1 MFKKLWGNPRW
12 LIYNWHEIQRQL
24 IPCGNLF
31 NNILIPFIFLPAW
44 SSEQY
49 VQICTKISLVSSRCS
64 SRWILRSWIF
74 LPKIALLC
82 LCSVIIANWFCHH
95 ISFTYAL
102 GNQHSAVVKVF
113 WNKWKD
119 KIEIKHSP
127 ICNKILNK
135 VCLLAEIKLTEHWFV
150 GFKPILSQQRFN
162 QNVFPGSLL
171 GCSVAG
177 THKRYLW
184 TDSP

>member
-1 MFKKLWGNPRW
+1 MSEMTHRPCSKSCEG
-12 LIYNWHEIQRQL
+12 IQDDSFTIDTKFNVKL

-150 GFKPILSQQRFN
+150 GFKLIYKASNF
-162 QNVFPGSLL
+162 
-171 GCSVAG
+171 
-177 THKRYLW
+177 
-184 TDSP
+184 